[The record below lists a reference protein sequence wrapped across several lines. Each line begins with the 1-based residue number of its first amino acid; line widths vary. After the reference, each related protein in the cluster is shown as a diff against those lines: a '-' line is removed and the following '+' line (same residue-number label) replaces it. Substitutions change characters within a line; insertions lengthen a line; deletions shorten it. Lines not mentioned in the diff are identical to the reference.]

1 MRYQLLALSLIAIS
15 GCEKPPAK
23 PTPPH
28 EVVITQAITC
38 NAPIYRDYV
47 GNVVAKTS
55 VQVMSQATGIMTG
68 QYFVEGQEVKKG
80 DLTYLL
86 SIPVLMRP
94 PSQKQKEPSRKPM
107 PV

>member
-28 EVVITQAITC
+28 EVVITQVITC

-55 VQVMSQATGIMTG
+55 V
-68 QYFVEGQEVKKG
+68 K
-80 DLTYLL
+80 
-86 SIPVLMRP
+86 
-94 PSQKQKEPSRKPM
+94 
-107 PV
+107 